1 MRQVGQ
7 PQQNVPQVGVHLT
20 GLGVQL
26 GNLVADVAHFGLFC
40 LGLLEFFLAHE
51 RADFLR
57 GGVALGLEFLD
68 GGDGLAALGVEP
80 HDIVH
85 LGGEFLPA
93 GGEAF
98 ANVIGVLPELSNIQ
112 HGRQYR
118 AVAGGRKALTRC
130 VLDGH
135 NERGFPLI
143 RKGNI
148 VNATR
153 P

>member
-1 MRQVGQ
+1 M
-7 PQQNVPQVGVHLT
+7 
-20 GLGVQL
+20 
-26 GNLVADVAHFGLFC
+26 
-40 LGLLEFFLAHE
+40 AHE

-98 ANVIGVLPELSNIQ
+98 ANVIGVLPELSDIQ

-130 VLDGH
+130 VLGGH
-135 NERGFPLI
+135 NERRFPLI